1 MIPIILRLKKELHKN
16 IALAQDLLVQELYK
30 VFNNA
35 VIHGGTAIWRCY
47 KGNRFSEDLDVY
59 LKKDLV
65 KLNALFLNFEKI
77 GFMIVKKKIAENSL
91 YSELKLNRTYVRLEA
106 IFKHKDGILKD
117 YETSDGNFISVYT
130 LTAEELVN
138 EKINAYLNRLK
149 IRDLHDIF
157 FLLKYVNDKGRIKNN
172 LQKLIKNFK
181 KPIDENELKVL
192 ILEGL
197 VSSTEKMLEYIKNH
211 A

>member
-1 MIPIILRLKKELHKN
+1 MIPIILKLKKELHKN

-59 LKKDLV
+59 LKKDIN
-65 KLNALFLNFEKI
+65 KLQILFSNLEKK
-77 GFMIVKKKIAENSL
+77 GFTIVKKKIAENSL
-91 YSELKLNRTYVRLEA
+91 YSELELNRNYIRFEA
-106 IFKHKDGILKD
+106 IFKYKDGRLKD
-117 YETSDGNFISVYT
+117 YETSEGNFISVYT

-149 IRDLHDIF
+149 IRDLYDIF
-157 FLLKYVNDKGRIKNN
+157 FLLKYAEDNSKIKSN
-172 LQKLIKNFK
+172 LQKFVKDFK
-181 KPIDENELKVL
+181 KPVDENELKIL

-197 VSSTEKMLEYIKNH
+197 IPRVEKMLDYIKNYI
-211 A
+211 